1 MEFVKGPD
9 FPTGAIVEGKQGIL
23 NAFKTGRGKVIVRS
37 KTTILEEKTMNKIVV
52 TEIPYEVNKAEL
64 VRKID
69 EIRFNR
75 SIDGIIEVRDES
87 DRNGLRI
94 VIDLKKDISVQNTLN
109 YLYKNTDLQKNYNY
123 NMVAIR
129 DKRPVLMGIM
139 DILDGYIDHQID
151 VVTRSSIYD
160 LNKAKARKHIVS
172 GLIKAISILDDVVKT
187 IRQSKDKGD
196 AK

>member
-1 MEFVKGPD
+1 MEFIKGPD

-37 KTTILEEKTMNKIVV
+37 KTEILEEKAVNKIIV

-75 SIDGIIEVRDES
+75 NIDGIIEVRDES

-94 VIDLKKDISVQNTLN
+94 VVDLKKDISVQNTLN

-123 NMVAIR
+123 NMVAIK
-129 DKRPVLMGIM
+129 DKRP
-139 DILDGYIDHQID
+139 IL
-151 VVTRSSIYD
+151 
-160 LNKAKARKHIVS
+160 
-172 GLIKAISILDDVVKT
+172 LIS
-187 IRQSKDKGD
+187 
-196 AK
+196 

>member
-1 MEFVKGPD
+1 MERRGFQPVMLLYSPANLEEVIEATIHRIKYPNCSLEKIMEFVKGPD

-87 DRNGLRI
+87 DRK
-94 VIDLKKDISVQNTLN
+94 DLES
-109 YLYKNTDLQKNYNY
+109 
-123 NMVAIR
+123 
-129 DKRPVLMGIM
+129 
-139 DILDGYIDHQID
+139 
-151 VVTRSSIYD
+151 
-160 LNKAKARKHIVS
+160 
-172 GLIKAISILDDVVKT
+172 
-187 IRQSKDKGD
+187 
-196 AK
+196 

>member
-1 MEFVKGPD
+1 
-9 FPTGAIVEGKQGIL
+9 
-23 NAFKTGRGKVIVRS
+23 
-37 KTTILEEKTMNKIVV
+37 MNKIVV

-187 IRQSKDKGD
+187 IRQSKDR
-196 AK
+196 